1 MYSYEETIVE
11 MERRHASWLQL
22 LDQSADRL
30 EKVLLELPVPQN
42 VKAYAYMQGLTRF
55 HKSLLALRLLVVSG
69 FGDEAA
75 GVLRRLAE
83 TAVTVKYVSICGESQ
98 LWPLVEGAEF
108 IPAVQADTAKRDV
121 PDLRMLAEQVGMP
134 EWKDDIRPGDL
145 LGGLGPLS
153 ETEDPEDWFP
163 PIGPTPFDAA
173 GLLSKGCRLAGI
185 LLDTVPECGS

>member
-1 MYSYEETIVE
+1 MYNYEETIVE
-11 MERRHASWLQL
+11 MERLHASWLQL
-22 LDQSADRL
+22 LDQSAGRL

-69 FGDEAA
+69 FEDEAA
-75 GVLRRLAE
+75 VVLRRLAE
-83 TAVTVKYVSICGESQ
+83 VAATVKYVSISEEPQ
-98 LWPLVEGAEF
+98 VWTLVEGAEY
-108 IPAVQADTAKRDV
+108 IPAIQADV
-121 PDLRMLAEQVGMP
+121 PAGAP
-134 EWKDDIRPGDL
+134 

-173 GLLSKGCRLAGI
+173 SLLSKGCRLADI
-185 LLDTVPECGS
+185 LLSAAGR